1 MIISLVWELVA
12 LVAHL
17 SLVGNKTAPRDNQQ
31 VCLKLKWNK
40 MEPTTFALTIA
51 LPSID
56 GIAVVTRHAALTVRP
71 RRQVSTVF
79 AYAAVDA
86 PAVAVTLTRC
96 QKTTHT
102 INEYLNTY
110 TEL

>member
-1 MIISLVWELVA
+1 MEHDFS
-12 LVAHL
+12 HL
-17 SLVGNKTAPRDNQQ
+17 SLVGNKTAVRDNQQ

-40 MEPTTFALTIA
+40 MKSTTFALTIA

-71 RRQVSTVF
+71 GRQVSTVF
-79 AYAAVDA
+79 TYAAVDT
-86 PAVAVTLTRC
+86 PAVTVTLTRC

-102 INEYLNTY
+102 IHDYLNM
-110 TEL
+110 